1 MSIPHEHAF
10 VNHLLAAGRSLGTV
24 RQRVGQIAR
33 LQLTRP
39 DLLAVTTLDL
49 DDHLAQMRVRG
60 HKPETRR
67 AMRSSMAVYYRWLHR
82 AGHIPCDPAA
92 ELLSIRIPH
101 TVSRIADDDDLQV
114 ALLRAPLD
122 VRAMIMLARFGC
134 LRLAEFTALRTE
146 HRHGDVLHV
155 RGKGGR
161 ERVVPMNDE
170 LFATLMQLERQV
182 GPGYYFPGRFGGHL
196 HTSSSS
202 KIMTRYTGWNPH
214 SLRHAGA
221 TAAYRATGDLRAVQ
235 EFLGHSSIATTQRYL
250 HLDED
255 SLRRVATGTSF
266 LRPIDLVPTL
276 QVPLAA

>member
-33 LQLTRP
+33 LQLTHP

-49 DDHLAQMRVRG
+49 EDHLAKMRVRG

-92 ELLSIRIPH
+92 ELLSIRIPQ

-134 LRLAEFTALRTE
+134 LRLTEFTALRTE
-146 HRHGDVLHV
+146 HRHGDELHID
-155 RGKGGR
+155 GKGGKQ
-161 ERVVPMNDE
+161 RVVPMNDQ
-170 LFATLMQLERQV
+170 LFTTLLQLERQV
-182 GPGYYFPGRFGGHL
+182 GPGYYFPGRFTGHM
-196 HTSSSS
+196 HTSSTS
-202 KIMTRYTGWNPH
+202 KILTRYTGWNPH

-221 TAAYRATGDLRAVQ
+221 TAAYRATGDLRGVQ
-235 EFLGHSSIATTQRYL
+235 QFLGHSSMATTQRYL
-250 HLDED
+250 HLDGE
-255 SLRRVATGTSF
+255 SLRRVAAGTSF
-266 LRPIDLVPTL
+266 VKPVTFSPTVSL
-276 QVPLAA
+276 PMAA